1 MCNGANSFGSPVFG
15 LWFLPLY
22 ACKKFGLGLNSPAPC
37 AVHEFRPQHS
47 DLSEPLLFVCLY
59 AIKALYNY
67 SEFGLSVLLGARLP
81 EKGLPTGVFQ

>member
-1 MCNGANSFGSPVFG
+1 M
-15 LWFLPLY
+15 
-22 ACKKFGLGLNSPAPC
+22 
-37 AVHEFRPQHS
+37 HEFRPQHS
-47 DLSEPLLFVCLY
+47 GLSEPLLFVCLY